1 MTELA
6 AGNRIVVGVDG
17 SEASTAA
24 LRWATEQA
32 RALHTEVVAVHAWEP
47 AGPGLAPY
55 APASACPTAAEQRDQ
70 AAELLAST
78 VREVFGPRVDR
89 AVQAVLVEGPPA
101 RVLLQ
106 QARGALLLALGRT
119 AHRQREVPAVG
130 VVSREC
136 LRHATVP
143 VVTVPA
149 PDPHARRLEAV
160 GSSAVVRA
168 GPRRHAARSG
178 RLGATAGRPRRSP
191 LWR

>member
-1 MTELA
+1 MSELI

-32 RALHTEVVAVHAWEP
+32 PALRAEVVAVHAWEP

-55 APASACPTAAEQRDQ
+55 APVSAHPPVAEQRDR

-89 AVQAVLVEGPPA
+89 ACRAVLVEGPPA

-106 QARGALLLALGRT
+106 QAHSALLLAVGRDV
-119 AHRQREVPAVG
+119 HGRDGLPPMGAVG
-130 VVSREC
+130 RAC

-143 VVTVPA
+143 VVAVPA
-149 PDPHARRLEAV
+149 TAVLPASPLRAV
-160 GSSAVVRA
+160 GMSA
-168 GPRRHAARSG
+168 PLRSG
-178 RLGATAGRPRRSP
+178 AA
-191 LWR
+191 